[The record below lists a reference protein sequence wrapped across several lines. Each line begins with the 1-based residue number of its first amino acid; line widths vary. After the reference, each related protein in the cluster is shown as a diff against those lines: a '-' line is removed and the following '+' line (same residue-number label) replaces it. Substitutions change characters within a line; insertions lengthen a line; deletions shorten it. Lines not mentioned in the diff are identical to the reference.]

1 LTEIYDA
8 IYDRKGAIFLHRR
21 FVNTAILAA
30 LLAGCVAICGCVFVQ
45 SSAVS
50 DRGGAGNPISA
61 NASDLGYLHL
71 IAPQGLTQT
80 ALANLLS
87 NCATGKVSGVTTELS
102 LREFFIVQSYN
113 VSVSGTCS

>member
-1 LTEIYDA
+1 MRITIAAMKRLNLILVA
-8 IYDRKGAIFLHRR
+8 AM
-21 FVNTAILAA
+21 LAA
-30 LLAGCVAICGCVFVQ
+30 CAEAYGCVFVQ

-50 DRGGAGNPISA
+50 DRAGAGNPISA

-71 IAPQGLTQT
+71 VAPQGLTQT

-102 LREFFIVQSYN
+102 VRDFFIVQSYN

>member
-1 LTEIYDA
+1 MRISIAAMKRLN
-8 IYDRKGAIFLHRR
+8 L
-21 FVNTAILAA
+21 ILVAA
-30 LLAGCVAICGCVFVQ
+30 MFAACVHAYGCVFVQ

-50 DRGGAGNPISA
+50 DRAGAGNPISA

-71 IAPQGLTQT
+71 VAPQGLTQT

-87 NCATGKVSGVTTELS
+87 DCATGKVSGVTTELS
-102 LREFFIVQSYN
+102 MRDLLVVQSYN